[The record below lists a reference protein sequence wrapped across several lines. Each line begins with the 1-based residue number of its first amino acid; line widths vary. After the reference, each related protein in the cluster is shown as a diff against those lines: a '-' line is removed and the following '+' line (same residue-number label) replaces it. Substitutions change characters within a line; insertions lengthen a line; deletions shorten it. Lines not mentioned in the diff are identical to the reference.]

1 MPEVAE
7 RQHADTERQ
16 ALRFWSK
23 VDRRDANECWLW
35 KAGVG
40 RSGYGLFWDGEKVR
54 TASRMAYLFAKG
66 DPGKLQVHHTCDN
79 PLCCNPDHLWL
90 GSHKENMR
98 DMLSKGRH
106 RGRIDVSMAIA
117 RQVRLSHLDGES
129 IASLVRRFG
138 LNVKTVQSIVR

>member
-7 RQHADTERQ
+7 RQHADTESQ

-23 VDRRDANECWLW
+23 VDRRDAKECWLW
-35 KAGVG
+35 TAGVG

-66 DPGKLQVHHTCDN
+66 DPGNLQVHHTCDN
-79 PLCCNPDHLWL
+79 PLCCNPDHLWA
-90 GSHKENMR
+90 GSQLENMR

-106 RGRIDVSMAIA
+106 RHVNKFGLQLLREIRDCHRS
-117 RQVRLSHLDGES
+117 GES
-129 IASLVRRFG
+129 IASLSRRFG
-138 LNVKTVQSIVR
+138 VSVRTIQSFVR